1 MTNPHGRRIQARR
14 ATAILAWGTMVLL
27 AILLRYAR
35 VEGLIRSQVWEP
47 AAMILSA
54 FVAFLSLFCW
64 LLFSPQRGTSTDE
77 SPALF
82 FAGMLT
88 LIPPSFIAWYLM
100 PPSSPLRAWVALG
113 VLIFGVLAILSPVPE
128 ELFRIPRDR
137 RSYLRPVTDATLS
150 MLDVDA
156 PVARFDDIVPR
167 TVFRLT
173 GQEPVAPERKA
184 PAEARDPWL
193 DPFRGTGRRMSRV
206 VPGGRAANTS
216 DLPDAGSGKAPVPV
230 PRALAEQYPIE
241 ESVPLSESQ
250 RGVAS
255 SPDIGGVQSALRV
268 SATPNPTSIPALPL
282 NAMQA
287 TASAVAE
294 PREGAR
300 HGASVETG
308 WEERVGGA
316 GEHAGSR
323 PDVSVRRPLRDPEVA
338 NRAKSDLQRTESLN
352 PGSLNPGKDSVSES
366 VSRGK
371 AAGASNAGHS
381 TPASA
386 PMGPVGAPLTT
397 ATAAKAA
404 TGAIATAAGIGFGMA
419 SAGAARA
426 ASLMK
431 SVVRRPE
438 ESRQA
443 ERPSSGPA
451 VPAYHSKQE
460 IVEAEKVAESPAN
473 LVAGAEVS
481 TKLRELDRMLRD
493 EFKELDEDIEGDRVE
508 HLAGAG
514 VTSAENGLAVGE
526 QSDSIRLERTTDE
539 FGGEMIEGT
548 GTAIFAVGQ
557 KRVHLHVALSPPMA
571 GVPLVECE
579 PVGEESLRVRVALRQ
594 PYGIRIEVRRTEA
607 SNALNAEIAF
617 SAVYTPTR
625 RA

>member
-14 ATAILAWGTMVLL
+14 ATAILAWGTLVLL
-27 AILLRYAR
+27 AILLRYGR

-64 LLFSPQRGTSTDE
+64 LLFSPQRGTSTEE

-156 PVARFDDIVPR
+156 PEARFDDIVPR

-173 GQEPVAPERKA
+173 GQEPAAPERKA
-184 PAEARDPWL
+184 PEEARDPWL

-206 VPGGRAANTS
+206 MPGGRSTHAAQM
-216 DLPDAGSGKAPVPV
+216 PDAVPVKAAVPV
-230 PRALAEQYPIE
+230 PRALAEQYPIVA
-241 ESVPLSESQ
+241 ESPPPESQ
-250 RGVAS
+250 RGTSV
-255 SPDIGGVQSALRV
+255 SPDFGGVQAALRV
-268 SATPNPTSIPALPL
+268 SSAPNLPSIPMPQTSVTKTALP
-282 NAMQA
+282 A
-287 TASAVAE
+287 AE
-294 PREGAR
+294 DPMDPAR
-300 HGASVETG
+300 HGGSIETG
-308 WEERVGGA
+308 RGEGVGGD
-316 GEHAGSR
+316 GEHVGLR
-323 PDVSVRRPLRDPEVA
+323 PDMSVRRPLREPDVA
-338 NRAKSDLQRTESLN
+338 NRAKLDVQRTASLN
-352 PGSLNPGKDSVSES
+352 SGKDVITGSDA
-366 VSRGK
+366 RGK
-371 AAGASNAGHS
+371 AAGPFSSGQT
-381 TPASA
+381 TPTSG
-386 PMGPVGAPLTT
+386 PVVPVGAPITT
-397 ATAAKAA
+397 ATAAKTA
-404 TGAIATAAGIGFGMA
+404 TGAIATAAGLGFGMA
-419 SAGAARA
+419 SAGAAKA

-438 ESRQA
+438 ESRQS
-443 ERPSSGPA
+443 ERPLNGPA
-451 VPAYHSKQE
+451 VPVYPSKQE
-460 IVEAEKVAESPAN
+460 IVGAGKVVESTPSLVSGGEASA
-473 LVAGAEVS
+473 
-481 TKLRELDRMLRD
+481 KLRELDRMLRD
-493 EFKELDEDIEGDRVE
+493 EFKELDEEVEGERDDN
-508 HLAGAG
+508 LAVGG
-514 VTSAENGLAVGE
+514 HTSAEGGLAVGE
-526 QSDSIRLERTTDE
+526 QSESIRLERTTDE

-548 GTAIFAVGQ
+548 GTAMFAVGQ

-579 PVGEESLRVRVALRQ
+579 PAGEESVRVRVALRQ

-607 SNALNAEIAF
+607 STVLNAEIAF

-625 RA
+625 RS

>member
-14 ATAILAWGTMVLL
+14 ATAILAWGTLVLL
-27 AILLRYAR
+27 AILLRYAQ

-64 LLFSPQRGTSTDE
+64 LLFSPQRGTSAEE

-156 PVARFDDIVPR
+156 PEARFDDIVPR

-173 GQEPVAPERKA
+173 GQEPAAPERKS
-184 PAEARDPWL
+184 PEEARDPWL

-206 VPGGRAANTS
+206 MPGGRSTHMAH
-216 DLPDAGSGKAPVPV
+216 LPDSAPVKAAVPV
-230 PRALAEQYPIE
+230 PRALAEQYPIVE
-241 ESVPLSESQ
+241 QSPPLESQ
-250 RGVAS
+250 RWAPGS
-255 SPDIGGVQSALRV
+255 LEFGGVQGAMRV
-268 SATPNPTSIPALPL
+268 SSSPNLPSIPTPQSSLTKTTVPEAADPL
-282 NAMQA
+282 KE
-287 TASAVAE
+287 V
-294 PREGAR
+294 R
-300 HGASVETG
+300 HWESVETG
-308 WEERVGGA
+308 RGERIGGD

-323 PDVSVRRPLRDPEVA
+323 LDVSVRRPLRDPDVA
-338 NRAKSDLQRTESLN
+338 NRAKLDLQGTESLN
-352 PGSLNPGKDSVSES
+352 SGRDVDTGSD
-366 VSRGK
+366 SRGK
-371 AAGASNAGHS
+371 AAGAFNSGHT
-381 TPASA
+381 TPTS
-386 PMGPVGAPLTT
+386 GPVVSVGAPIKV
-397 ATAAKAA
+397 AMAAKTA
-404 TGAIATAAGIGFGMA
+404 TGAIATAAGLGFGMA
-419 SAGAARA
+419 SAGAAKA

-438 ESRQA
+438 ESRQS
-443 ERPSSGPA
+443 ERPSNGPA
-451 VPAYHSKQE
+451 VPVYHSKQE
-460 IVEAEKVAESPAN
+460 IQGIVEAGKVVESASS
-473 LVAGAEVS
+473 LVSAGEAS
-481 TKLRELDRMLRD
+481 AKLRELDRMLRD
-493 EFKELDEDIEGDRVE
+493 EFKELDDEVEGERDDN
-508 HLAGAG
+508 LAGAG
-514 VTSAENGLAVGE
+514 RASVEGGLAAGE
-526 QSDSIRLERTTDE
+526 QSESIRLERTTDE

-548 GTAIFAVGQ
+548 GTAMFAVGQ

-579 PVGEESLRVRVALRQ
+579 PAGEESVRVRVALRQ

-607 SNALNAEIAF
+607 STALNAEIAF

-625 RA
+625 RL